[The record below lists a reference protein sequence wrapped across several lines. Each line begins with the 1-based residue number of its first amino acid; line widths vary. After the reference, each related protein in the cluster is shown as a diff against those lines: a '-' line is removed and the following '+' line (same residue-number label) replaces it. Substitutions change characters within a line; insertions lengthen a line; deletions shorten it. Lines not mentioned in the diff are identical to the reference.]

1 MPVRLQVD
9 PTALAARNIGIDQ
22 VASAIQ
28 AANVDANT
36 GQLNGPSQATL
47 IHVNGQLAD
56 AAHWNKQI
64 IAFRNG
70 APVRIQDVG
79 RAIDCYQN
87 IYAGAWF
94 NGKRAIVLSIQRQP
108 GSNTIQI
115 VNEIN
120 QVMPRFIQ
128 TLPKSAHLT
137 VFYDRSQSIRDSVN
151 DVQNTLAHRR
161 LCWWWR

>member
-1 MPVRLQVD
+1 MRCGCRWI

-22 VASAIQ
+22 VAAAVQ

-79 RAIDCYQN
+79 RAIDQYQN
-87 IYAGAWF
+87 
-94 NGKRAIVLSIQRQP
+94 NLCRHLVQRQARHRAVGP
-108 GSNTIQI
+108 APARLQHH
-115 VNEIN
+115 
-120 QVMPRFIQ
+120 P
-128 TLPKSAHLT
+128 
-137 VFYDRSQSIRDSVN
+137 DRG
-151 DVQNTLAHRR
+151 
-161 LCWWWR
+161 